1 MGLPKDKRAEA
12 PQETGP
18 VMMTEQDWWELAHTV
33 PIEPEAA
40 DNTIGGA
47 GLGRKRRR
55 RAAGRGHLDR
65 RPLAVLLALALLGRR
80 RRPDDEVLKG
90 AGMLAAFKDEG
101 VVFDSYLE
109 DGYPGVFHDYANYV
123 GWAMVERY
131 ISEELIGAAYSPSWG
146 GLTQNPVI
154 KSAVTLALEAVNFD
168 RVPFLYTQGDTIGNT
183 PDFDANM
190 AVLNTDLLFT
200 KMVDRR
206 YRLGSAS
213 IAVPVTETE
222 RIPTWQEVATVQ
234 TISRRLEDYVPIV
247 EPVVDWAQIEALRD
261 RLVRGGESLLR
272 GGDRRPRRGRDRHP
286 RSGAA
291 AAGPQTPRLDPLRGA
306 VRGRRGRPGVPRG
319 RRPVLETDLVRKTM
333 EERERLLVEL
343 QGRREEEAIRGMK
356 VLVTSTD
363 VHEFAEF
370 LLSSTLTAVGT
381 EVIDFGINRDP
392 EDIVKAVIET
402 DADAVVITTHNGVAR
417 AFGAAPDEGAPRRGA
432 SEVAVFMG
440 GVLNEDVDGSE
451 IPIDVSADLN
461 ANGIADAGDDRPPR
475 RRAGRAPRRR
485 RRRSEPRVSVVALAD
500 FGSTYTKVSLVDP
513 AEGRLLARA
522 EAPTSIGT
530 DLMDG
535 YAAALDAADGVAR
548 GPTTIDERAGG
559 LQRRRRAAGRGG
571 RARRR
576 PDRGR
581 GAAGGAERG
590 GAGRG
595 RPRRQPR
602 RGAAGRAAGGAAGD
616 RPLRRRH
623 RRRPGRAGAGERPA
637 PRRARARRRTSVVAC
652 NAEVAE
658 EAAGLLRAAG
668 TEAEVGGQRDAG
680 AGKAGDRI
688 RPRGDPRAP
697 SSST

>member
-1 MGLPKDKRAEA
+1 MSEIDVDLSALLPADLPDGREAVEEGKAMARGLERARSSYCEEKGVGSEREWREKAREEGVICTCMNIGLPTWAETREALGSIYEDALSRGVRPPDRFNLIAERRMGLPKDKRAEA
-12 PQETGP
+12 AQETGP

-40 DNTIGGA
+40 DNSIGGPGSVENARDALQA
-47 GLGRKRRR
+47 GVTSIG
-55 RAAGRGHLDR
+55 
-65 RPLAVLLALALLGRR
+65 VLSQYSWRW
-80 RRPDDEVLKG
+80 PYYDDDVNQTTQVLQA

-131 ISEELIGAAYSPSWG
+131 VSEELIGAAYSPSWG

-154 KSAVTLALEAVNFD
+154 KSAVTLALDAVNPE
-168 RVPFLYTQGDTIGNT
+168 RVPFLYTQGDTIGNS

-200 KMVDRR
+200 KMVDKR

-234 TISRRLEDYVPIV
+234 TISRRLEDYVPMV

-261 RLVRGGESLLR
+261 RLVRGGKAFFEAAIGGLAGAGIDTRDPAQLLLVLKR
-272 GGDRRPRRGRDRHP
+272 LGSTRCEELF
-286 RSGAA
+286 GAGEA
-291 AAGPQTPRLDPLRGA
+291 EPEF
-306 VRGRRGRPGVPRG
+306 PRG

-381 EVIDFGINRDP
+381 EVIDFGVNRDP

-417 AFGAAPDEGAPRRGA
+417 AFGQRLMEELGAAGVGD
-432 SEVAVFMG
+432 VAVFMG
-440 GVLNEDVDGSE
+440 GVLNEDVAGSD

-461 ANGIADAGDDRPPR
+461 ANGIATPGTIDRLVDALAE
-475 RRAGRAPRRR
+475 RRAG
-485 RRRSEPRVSVVALAD
+485 
-500 FGSTYTKVSLVDP
+500 
-513 AEGRLLARA
+513 
-522 EAPTSIGT
+522 
-530 DLMDG
+530 
-535 YAAALDAADGVAR
+535 GVA
-548 GPTTIDERAGG
+548 A
-559 LQRRRRAAGRGG
+559 
-571 RARRR
+571 
-576 PDRGR
+576 
-581 GAAGGAERG
+581 
-590 GAGRG
+590 
-595 RPRRQPR
+595 
-602 RGAAGRAAGGAAGD
+602 
-616 RPLRRRH
+616 
-623 RRRPGRAGAGERPA
+623 
-637 PRRARARRRTSVVAC
+637 
-652 NAEVAE
+652 
-658 EAAGLLRAAG
+658 
-668 TEAEVGGQRDAG
+668 
-680 AGKAGDRI
+680 
-688 RPRGDPRAP
+688 
-697 SSST
+697 